1 MVQKYY
7 NTAEAAKILGK
18 TVDQVKQM
26 LEHRELHGY
35 RDGADWKFKVED
47 IDRLAKDAP
56 PAKPAAEDDGG
67 DVLLSE
73 VELGQSDPGLSGT
86 VIGLTPPARPAAGSD
101 VHLAESDLAL
111 SALAGDS
118 AVPLGSKKKSSSDS
132 KSAKSDDLS
141 LDNLTL
147 GDSSGVVGSKSAVG
161 SSAVDL
167 GGKSKDDDLVL
178 GGSSGGLSSNI
189 VLGSDSGISLVDP
202 SDSGFS
208 LDTPVN
214 LAAAP
219 EESLEL
225 REDDMIASANA
236 PHAGE
241 LKPDDDFLLTPLEET
256 TDTDGSE
263 SGSQVIALDTEGE
276 ESGTMIGAGSGVSM
290 AAMID
295 EDISPQPGLEMGAG
309 GPLAGPAVLGLPTGS
324 LAEGGA
330 VVSAAAAVAEP
341 PYTAWQIAGLAACS
355 VLLGL
360 CGIMMYDLVRSM
372 WSWEQPSTIGSG
384 LMNTI
389 GKWVGL

>member
-7 NTAEAAKILGK
+7 NSAETAKALGK
-18 TVDQVKQM
+18 SVDEIKQM

-47 IDRLAKDAP
+47 IDRLAKDSPQPKP
-56 PAKPAAEDDGG
+56 PVDDDGG

-86 VIGLTPPARPAAGSD
+86 VIGLSPPARAPAGGD
-101 VHLAESDLAL
+101 VKMAESDLAL
-111 SALAGDS
+111 SALSDEPM
-118 AVPLGSKKKSSSDS
+118 VPITTKKKSASDS
-132 KSAKSDDLS
+132 KFDDLS

-147 GDSSGVVGSKSAVG
+147 GDSSGVVGSKSSSIS
-161 SSAVDL
+161 SSAIDL

-214 LAAAP
+214 LAAPA

-225 REDDMIASANA
+225 REDDMLASAEA
-236 PHAGE
+236 PHAGGV
-241 LKPDDDFLLTPLEET
+241 KPDDDFLLTPLEET
-256 TDTDGSE
+256 ADMDGSE

-295 EDISPQPGLEMGAG
+295 EDISPQPGLEMGVG
-309 GPLAGPAVLGLPTGS
+309 GPLAGSSVLGVQPSS
-324 LAEGGA
+324 LAEG
-330 VVSAAAAVAEP
+330 AAVISPAGFAEP
-341 PYTAWQIAGLAACS
+341 PYSGWQIAGLAGCS

-372 WSWEQPSTIGSG
+372 WSWEQPSSIGSG
-384 LMNTI
+384 LMNLI
-389 GKWVGL
+389 GRWIGL